1 MGGAVSPEAE
11 QARGSGLREE
21 DREEGIKKAREEES
35 RMEEAGGEMDVGAVE
50 RGLIEEWI
58 QEVTDAMPADED
70 GQRHEDD
77 IARDDVHG
85 GSCQ

>member
-11 QARGSGLREE
+11 QARGSGLRQE

-35 RMEEAGGEMDVGAVE
+35 RMEVAGGEMDVGTVE
-50 RGLIEEWI
+50 IGLIEEWI
-58 QEVTDAMPADED
+58 QEVTDAMPAEVDF
-70 GQRHEDD
+70 QCQEDD
-77 IARDDVHG
+77 LAWDDVHG